1 MHSRAEQPS
10 DLLAGARYSPIGGD
24 PLIFVDFAQDII
36 GPQEGAI
43 RVAIDRR
50 GALPDIDP
58 SAFDLALTTASD
70 APAPWTWVVPER
82 VDDAITRIRAVC
94 GNAPIAATVLARV
107 LRLGDILPF
116 DAALEVESL
125 AYSTLL
131 VGAEFAAWR
140 KARPPG
146 GADDGRDEGGVVY
159 ARDGDQ
165 VTLSLAAPSTRNAM
179 TAAMRDALYEALV
192 NVLEDPSLPMVVLQG
207 QGRCFSTGGH
217 LPEFGVARDVAAA
230 HIIRSER
237 SCSRILHLLEDRATV
252 RLHGA
257 CIGSGIE
264 VPAAAGF
271 RIATPATFAQLPELT
286 MGLIPGAGG
295 TVTLPRAIGRHR
307 TMWLALTAQRMNA
320 RQGLAW
326 GLYHAVEPWPE
337 T

>member
-1 MHSRAEQPS
+1 MNSRAEQPS

-24 PLIFVDFAQDII
+24 PLVFVDFARDIPRPQDD
-36 GPQEGAI
+36 AI

-58 SAFDLALTTASD
+58 SAFDLALTTAPD
-70 APAPWTWVVPER
+70 APAPWTWVVPGR
-82 VDDAITRIRAVC
+82 VDDAIAHIREVC
-94 GNAPIAATVLARV
+94 GNAPIAATMLARA
-107 LRLGDILPF
+107 LRLGDILSF

-131 VGAEFAAWR
+131 AGAEFAAWR
-140 KARPPG
+140 NAHPPV
-146 GADDGRDEGGVVY
+146 AAEDGPAEGRVVY
-159 ARDGDQ
+159 VRDGDQ
-165 VTLSLAAPSTRNAM
+165 VTLSLAAPSNRNAM

-192 NVLEDPSLPMVVLQG
+192 NVLEDPSLPTVVLEG

-230 HIIRSER
+230 HIIRFER
-237 SCSRILHLLEDRATV
+237 SCARILHLLGDRATA

-264 VPAAAGF
+264 VPAAAGR
-271 RIATPATFAQLPELT
+271 RIATPTTFVKLPELT

-307 TMWLALTAQRMNA
+307 TMWLALTGQRLNA
-320 RQGLAW
+320 RQGLEW
-326 GLYHAVEPWPE
+326 GLYHAVEP
-337 T
+337 

>member
-1 MHSRAEQPS
+1 MQSRVEQPS
-10 DLLAGARYSPIGGD
+10 DLLAGARYSPIGGN
-24 PLIFVDFAQDII
+24 PLVFVDLARDVVP
-36 GPQEGAI
+36 PQGSAI

-50 GALPDIDP
+50 GTLPDIDP
-58 SAFDLALTTASD
+58 SAFDLALTTAPD
-70 APAPWTWVVPER
+70 APAPWTWVVPGR
-82 VDDAITRIRAVC
+82 LDDAIARIRVIC

-131 VGAEFAAWR
+131 AGAEFAAWR
-140 KARPPG
+140 KARPRS
-146 GADDGRDEGGVVY
+146 AEQDEPDSRGVVF
-159 ARDGDQ
+159 ARDGDR
-165 VTLSLAAPSTRNAM
+165 VTLSLAEPSTRNAM

-192 NVLEDPSLPMVVLQG
+192 NVLEDPSLPTVVLQG

-217 LPEFGVARDVAAA
+217 LPEFGVTDDMAAA

-237 SCSRILHLLEDRATV
+237 NCARILHLLDDRATV

-264 VPAAAGF
+264 VPAAAGL
-271 RIATPATFAQLPELT
+271 RIASPTTFAQLPELT

-295 TVTLPRAIGRHR
+295 TVTLPGAIGRHR
-307 TMWLALTAQRMNA
+307 TMWLALTGQRMNA

-326 GLYHAVEPWPE
+326 GLYHAVEPWLE